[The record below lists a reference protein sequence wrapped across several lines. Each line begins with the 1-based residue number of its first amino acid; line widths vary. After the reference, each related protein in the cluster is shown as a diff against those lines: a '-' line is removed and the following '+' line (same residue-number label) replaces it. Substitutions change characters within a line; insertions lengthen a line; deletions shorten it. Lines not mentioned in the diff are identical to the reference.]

1 MRKELIKAFHNAMY
15 ESDGDLAK
23 NIWNTLAIRE
33 KRIARL
39 KFFAFSF
46 IGFISLIGL
55 VPAFIA
61 LFDDFAQSGF
71 YEYLSLIFSNNG
83 AIVSYWKELAFSLG
97 ESLPVMSLIISFSLI
112 FIFFLSLRYAMKQ
125 IIKGQLSL
133 SF

>member
-1 MRKELIKAFHNAMY
+1 MRKELIKAFHNAVY

-33 KRIARL
+33 KRTARL

-71 YEYLSLIFSNNG
+71 YEYLSL
-83 AIVSYWKELAFSLG
+83 AFSRNLEHKKKHILIRHRKEVNNQPG
-97 ESLPVMSLIISFSLI
+97 PLFCKRGAMNRLLKPCFSKESGVLCF
-112 FIFFLSLRYAMKQ
+112 
-125 IIKGQLSL
+125 
-133 SF
+133 